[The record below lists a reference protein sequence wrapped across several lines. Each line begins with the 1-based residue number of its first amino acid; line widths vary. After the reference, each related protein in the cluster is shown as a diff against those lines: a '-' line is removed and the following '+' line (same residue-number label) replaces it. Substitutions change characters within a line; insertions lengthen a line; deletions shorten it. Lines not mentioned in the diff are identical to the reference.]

1 MFAGKE
7 KGREIVEMKKVN
19 MAKTVPG
26 KSIPI
31 KLKEKEIICK
41 MNNFRILLSFLLI
54 TTTVLVLV
62 WLLVFIADLKYQ
74 AKKNIYYFFTML
86 VMKKSILKI
95 YYKMENNKLK
105 EVNFKNCTCYYFDHI
120 IEIEDFDFDNI
131 CIDEKS

>member
-1 MFAGKE
+1 MFARKE

-26 KSIPI
+26 KSIPT

-41 MNNFRILLSFLLI
+41 MKNFRILLSFLLI

>member
-26 KSIPI
+26 KSIPT

-41 MNNFRILLSFLLI
+41 MNSFRILLSFLLI

-62 WLLVFIADLKYQ
+62 WLLVFIADLKHQ